1 MPPIN
6 TNLVTIEP
14 KKKYEYDL
22 YCLWRSIPAFFRFPP
37 IDKKTKERPSP
48 REFAMSMGI
57 ENEEMLNLVDLTTQ
71 KEFGARFNVD
81 EGTLCDWN
89 KTVGAQNGMDE
100 AMLWAKNLSKNVLF
114 SLYNT
119 AIRKGNMLEVK
130 LWFQLVEKWSEK
142 QTVEHDYKGVASVSY
157 EVVPVPARKVETTTN
172 G

>member
-1 MPPIN
+1 MTTPTD

-14 KKKYEYDL
+14 IKKYEYDV

-37 IDKKTKERPSP
+37 IDKKTKTRATP
-48 REFAMSMGI
+48 REFAMAMGI
-57 ENEEMLNLVDLTTQ
+57 EDEQMLDLVDITTQ

-89 KTVGAQNGMDE
+89 KTAGAQNGMDE
-100 AMLWAKNLSKNVLF
+100 AMRWAKNLSKNVLF
-114 SLYNT
+114 SLYNN

-142 QTVEHDYKGVASVSY
+142 QTVEHDYLGVATVNY
-157 EVVPVPARKVETTTN
+157 EVVPMPKKTVAIETE
-172 G
+172 